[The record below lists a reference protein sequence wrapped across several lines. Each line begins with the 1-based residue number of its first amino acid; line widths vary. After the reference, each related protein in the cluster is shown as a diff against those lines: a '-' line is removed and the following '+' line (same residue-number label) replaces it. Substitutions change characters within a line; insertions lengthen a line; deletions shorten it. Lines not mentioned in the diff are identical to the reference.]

1 MSSSLASVLLSVFY
15 LVILLFATSDL
26 KRFIFHVHISRVDRV
41 PVAVDIDPSSSSLST
56 LWYPISI
63 GIIFNIFILI
73 FSILNLYILLWRH
86 NSSCRLCFSTLI
98 LLFLFTIRFI
108 INIIVTKN
116 RNGLSTPTLVE
127 RSFLTSSLSL
137 EEELTTLTLD
147 WFFKIIAFICTLI
160 FSYRNKQERTMS
172 VERRRETKLMSSF
185 D

>member
-1 MSSSLASVLLSVFY
+1 MSSSPTSVLLSVFY

-41 PVAVDIDPSSSSLST
+41 PVEVDIDPSSSSLST
-56 LWYPISI
+56 LWYPILI

-73 FSILNLYILLWRH
+73 FSILNLYIILCRQHL
-86 NSSCRLCFSTLI
+86 SCRFCLSTLI
-98 LLFLFTIRFI
+98 LLILFTIRFI
-108 INIIVTKN
+108 INIIITKN

-127 RSFLTSSLSL
+127 RSFLASSLSL

-147 WFFKIIAFICTLI
+147 WIFKIIAFIFTFI
-160 FSYRNKQERTMS
+160 FCYRNKQEQTMS